1 MWSGPVQLFMV
12 QSTLNCIVS
21 SKALL
26 MNPSLKCFILLH
38 RSPYLNWMPSICLL
52 SEILKV
58 KMEVHG
64 FPHYR
69 SFSQLPIYQ
78 CFSNFEILLVA
89 RISSCAFA
97 QRKKFISTKL
107 KKALICRSRICKTL
121 LLFSNE
127 REEKRSRPRPILAKS
142 IHKKTK
148 FAMCGSETLTNQ
160 LKY

>member
-1 MWSGPVQLFMV
+1 MFHITSPV
-12 QSTLNCIVS
+12 S
-21 SKALL
+21 
-26 MNPSLKCFILLH
+26 
-38 RSPYLNWMPSICLL
+38 
-52 SEILKV
+52 ILKLNAINMFIV
-58 KMEVHG
+58 RNFKSENVHG

-78 CFSNFEILLVA
+78 CFFNFEILVVD